1 MLRPVSHRV
10 SLLLALAAAGGACS
24 DPPPPMTPK
33 PATTWPDVDEGFIA
47 QVAATYGFRLGHP
60 QEITIA
66 PDGDV
71 LFTRTEPRG
80 FVADL
85 YERDAASGEVVRV
98 LDAETLLGGGDETL
112 SPEEKARRERM
123 RKATRGIGGYQ
134 LSEDG
139 ARLLVP
145 LSDRLFVVER
155 AGGAAKELETGE
167 GFPYDPRLSP
177 KGDRVAYVIDGD
189 LWVAPVAG
197 GKPKRLTTRPGPEI
211 EHAVAEFV
219 AQEEMGRTRGHWWS
233 PDGAHLVYQ
242 KSDLS
247 PVDVLHVADPAHP
260 DRAPTPFRYPRAGR
274 PDAIVTLG
282 VIPVGGGA
290 TTWIEWDREAYPY
303 LCRVVWSEG
312 APLTLVVMNET
323 QTELAILAADA
334 KKGSTRV
341 LLTETDAAWLNL
353 PRVDLPQWLGDGSGF
368 LWMTERRGEWQLELR
383 GADGAEVR
391 ALTEPGFGLQG
402 YEGFDADARV
412 AWVTASVDPTQTHV
426 WRVPLDGA
434 AAAVTTEEGVHDVVV
449 AKKGGRS
456 VVVSLP
462 RAGGTRFE
470 ARDAGGAVLG
480 ELPSVAEQPPWQAGV
495 EWTTAEVAGRTHHA
509 AIVRPKTFDPARRYP
524 VLLHVYAGPHAR
536 MVSATPKPYL
546 LDQWYADAGFVV
558 VVIDGR
564 GTPNR
569 GRDWER
575 AVHRDLITIPLADQ
589 VDVLTALGARYPEL
603 DLDRVGIYGWSFGGY
618 ASAMAV
624 LLRGDVFKAAVAGA
638 PVTDWALYD
647 TFYTERYMMTPQ
659 TNPDGYAH
667 TSALTHAAKLER
679 PLLVIHGTTD
689 DNVHFAH
696 SLTFVEALF
705 RAGREVELLP
715 VSATHMTP
723 DPEIALS
730 LHRRQLAFF
739 RDHL

>member
-1 MLRPVSHRV
+1 MS
-10 SLLLALAAAGGACS
+10 
-24 DPPPPMTPK
+24 PK
-33 PATTWPDVDEGFIA
+33 PATSWPDVDEGFIA

-60 QEITIA
+60 QEVTIA
-66 PDGDV
+66 LDGDV

-80 FVADL
+80 FIADL
-85 YERDAASGEVVRV
+85 FQRDAATGEVAKI
-98 LDAETLLGGGDETL
+98 LDAETLLGGSDETL

-134 LSEDG
+134 LSDDG

-145 LSDRLFVVER
+145 LSDRLFTVDR
-155 AGGAAKELETGE
+155 AGGAAKEIETGE

-177 KGDRVAYVIDGD
+177 SGDRVAYVVDGD

-197 GKPKRLTTRPGPEI
+197 GKPKRLTTRASAEI
-211 EHAVAEFV
+211 EHGVAEFV
-219 AQEEMGRTRGHWWS
+219 AQEEMGRTRGYWWS
-233 PDGAHLVYQ
+233 PDGNSIAYQ
-242 KSDLS
+242 RNDLS
-247 PVDVLHVADPAHP
+247 GVDVLYVSDPAHP
-260 DRAPTPFRYPRAGR
+260 DRAPTPFRYPRAGQ
-274 PDAIVTLG
+274 PDAVVTLG
-282 VIPVGGGA
+282 VMPAGGGA
-290 TTWIEWDREAYPY
+290 TTWIEWDRAKYPY
-303 LCRVVWSEG
+303 LCRVVWNDK

-323 QTELAILAADA
+323 QTELAILAADG
-334 KKGSTRV
+334 KKGGTKR
-341 LLTETDAAWLNL
+341 LLTETDPAWLNL
-353 PRVDLPQWLGDGSGF
+353 PRADLPQWLDDGSAF

-383 GADGAEVR
+383 GPDGAEQR
-391 ALTEPGFGLQG
+391 ALTAPGFGLQS
-402 YEGFDADARV
+402 YEGYDGEAKVVWA
-412 AWVTASVDPTQTHV
+412 TASVDPTQTQV
-426 WRVPLDGA
+426 WSVPLDGA
-434 AAAVTTEEGVHDVVV
+434 AKQVTTEEGVHDVTL
-449 AKKGGRS
+449 AKKGGGL
-456 VVVSLP
+456 VVTSLP

-470 ARDAGGAVLG
+470 ARSRDGAVLG

-495 EWTTAEVAGRTHHA
+495 EWTTTEVAGRTHHA
-509 AIVRPKTFDPARRYP
+509 AIVRPKSFDAKRRYP

-536 MVSATPKPYL
+536 MVSATPKPFL

-558 VVIDGR
+558 VAIDGR

-575 AVHRDLITIPLADQ
+575 AVHKDLITIPLADQ
-589 VDVLTALGARYPEL
+589 VDVLKALGAKYSEL

-624 LLRGDVFKAAVAGA
+624 LLRPDVFRAAVAGA

-647 TFYTERYMMTPQ
+647 TFYTERYMQTPE
-659 TNPDGYAH
+659 TNPDGYRE
-667 TSALTHAAKLER
+667 TSALAHAGKLDR
-679 PLLVIHGTTD
+679 PLLIIHGTTD

-705 RAGREVELLP
+705 RAGRRFELLP

-730 LHRRQLAFF
+730 LHRRQLSFF
-739 RDHL
+739 RDNL

>member
-1 MLRPVSHRV
+1 MSLRIITV
-10 SLLLALAAAGGACS
+10 LALAAACGACS
-24 DPPPPMTPK
+24 DPPPPMNPE
-33 PATTWPDVDEGFIA
+33 PATPWPDVDEGFIA

-66 PDGDV
+66 PDGDI

-85 YERDAASGEVVRV
+85 YRRDGKTGEVAQM
-98 LDAETLLGGGDETL
+98 LDAETLLGGSDETL
-112 SPEEKARRERM
+112 SAEEKARRERM

-134 LSEDG
+134 LSDDG

-145 LSDRLFVVER
+145 LSDRLFTIER
-155 AGGAAKELETGE
+155 AGGAARELETGE

-177 KGDRVAYVIDGD
+177 AGDKVAYVVDGD
-189 LWVAPVAG
+189 LWVAPIGG
-197 GKPKRLTTRPGPEI
+197 GKPKRLTTRASDTV
-211 EHAVAEFV
+211 EHGVAEFV
-219 AQEEMGRTRGHWWS
+219 AQEEMGRTRGYWWS
-233 PDGAHLVYQ
+233 PDGASIAYQ
-242 KSDLS
+242 KNDVSG
-247 PVDVLHVADPAHP
+247 VDVLFVSDPAHP

-274 PDAIVTLG
+274 PDAVVTLG
-282 VIPVGGGA
+282 VIPAGGGT
-290 TTWIEWDREAYPY
+290 TTWIEWDRAKYPY
-303 LCRVVWSEG
+303 LCRVVWNDK

-323 QTELAILAADA
+323 QTELAVLAADA
-334 KKGSTRV
+334 KKGATRV
-341 LLTETDAAWLNL
+341 LLTETDPAWLNL
-353 PRVDLPQWLGDGSGF
+353 PRADLPQWLEDGSGF

-383 GADGAEVR
+383 GADGAEQR
-391 ALTEPGFGLQG
+391 ALTEQGFGLQG
-402 YEGFDADARV
+402 YEGYDGEARTV
-412 AWVTASVDPTQTHV
+412 WVTASTDPTQTHV
-426 WRVPLDGA
+426 FTVPLDGPA
-434 AAAVTTEEGVHDVVV
+434 RQVTAEEGVHDVTI
-449 AKKGGRS
+449 AKKGGG
-456 VVVSLP
+456 VVVTSLP
-462 RAGGTRFE
+462 KAGGTRFE
-470 ARDAGGAVLG
+470 ARARDGTFLG
-480 ELPSVAEQPPWQAGV
+480 ELPSVAEQPPFQAGV
-495 EWTTAEVAGRTHHA
+495 EWTTAEVSGRTHHA
-509 AIVRPKTFDPARRYP
+509 AIIRPRKFDKTRRYP
-524 VLLHVYAGPHAR
+524 VLVHVYAGPHAR
-536 MVSATPKPYL
+536 MVSATPRPFL

-558 VVIDGR
+558 VAIDGR

-575 AVHRDLITIPLADQ
+575 AVHKDLITIPLADQ
-589 VDVLTALGARYPEL
+589 VDVLKALGATYPEL

-624 LLRGDVFKAAVAGA
+624 LLRPDVFRAAVAGA

-647 TFYTERYMMTPQ
+647 TFYTERYMMTPE
-659 TNPDGYAH
+659 TNPEGYVS

-705 RAGREVELLP
+705 RAGRRFELLP

-730 LHRRQLAFF
+730 LHRRQLSFF
-739 RDHL
+739 RENL